1 MNRNIPASM
10 EGAPVVDGDS
20 PRVLVVD
27 DSAPLRGALAE
38 VLEEGGCEVVG
49 RAMDGSMALS
59 LVHEKDPDVITLDLE
74 MPRMDGFTFLRILG
88 KTRATPVI
96 VVTSDARPESALLAL
111 ELGARDFVVKPVR
124 TADVR
129 TLKAQLLARVRLLAG
144 LRRRIPPTWSPPPE
158 VAFPPD
164 TSMVA
169 IGCSTGGP
177 RALRDILTRLRGPL
191 RAPVLIAQHMPP
203 RFTEAFADRLAKAT
217 SLDVAEAKDG
227 EPVVRGVV
235 RIAPGG
241 RHLSVERGAAGARLR
256 LHDPAEGD
264 RWVPSVDRLF
274 SSAAAVAGSHLL
286 AVVLTGMGRDGVE
299 GARAVRAVGA
309 PLWTESS
316 LTAAI
321 DGMPVA
327 AAAAHGAADRV
338 PLDELAAVLA
348 RGLEDQGGQG

>member
-1 MNRNIPASM
+1 MNRNVPASM
-10 EGAPVVDGDS
+10 EGAPVVDADA

-88 KTRATPVI
+88 KTRAIPVI

-111 ELGARDFVVKPVR
+111 ELGARDFVVKPSR
-124 TADVR
+124 ATDVR

-158 VAFPPD
+158 VTYPAD
-164 TSMVA
+164 TSLVA

-191 RAPVLIAQHMPP
+191 RVPILIAQHMPP

-227 EPVVRGVV
+227 EPLGRGVV

-241 RHLSVERGAAGARLR
+241 RHLSVEKGIGAPRLR
-256 LHDPAEGD
+256 LHDAADTD

-274 SSAAAVAGSHLL
+274 TSAAAVAGAQLL
-286 AVVLTGMGRDGVE
+286 AIVLTGMGKDGVE
-299 GARAVRAVGA
+299 GARAVRAAGA

-348 RGLEDQGGQG
+348 RGLERQGEGG